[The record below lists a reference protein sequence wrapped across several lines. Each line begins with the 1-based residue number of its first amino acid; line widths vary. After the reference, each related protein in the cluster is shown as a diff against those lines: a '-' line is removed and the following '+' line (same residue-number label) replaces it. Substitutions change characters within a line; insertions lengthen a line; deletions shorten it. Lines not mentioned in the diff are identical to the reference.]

1 MMRPM
6 DDTGQKSAGA
16 RYRIGTRGSR
26 LAMIQTESVKARLE
40 QAYPG
45 DAFEIVVI
53 KTKGDVVTD
62 RPIAA
67 IGDSSLFTREI
78 ENALLDGRIDLA
90 VHSMKDLAAECPP
103 GLTLAKAWTREDP
116 RDVLVARNGVRSLA
130 DLPSGATVAT
140 GSVRRTALLRRMR
153 PDLNVVDLR
162 GNVDTRLRKLYAPQA
177 DEPRLDAI
185 ILAAAGLRRL
195 GRAEVITEYLD
206 PERMIPAANQGQLA
220 IELRTQDA
228 ELKAKLDAL
237 GDETAELVARTERSF
252 LRELSADCH
261 LPVGAHAR
269 RLPDG
274 SIVLRCMLAQSDER
288 SRVERA
294 SRPFGVGEADRAAE
308 RARCPFHE
316 GAAER
321 AGCPFHAAQAE
332 VVGMEPEKIA
342 LEAVRTL
349 LQQVAGTV
357 TLVGAGPGDPEL
369 ITVKGLKAIREADAI
384 VYDRLASEEL
394 LKEAKP
400 GCELVYAGKAS
411 GNHTM
416 PQDEI
421 NALLAR
427 LAVVHRRVVRLKGGD
442 PFVFGRGG
450 EEAAYLTRMGIPW
463 RTVPGVTSAIAAAE
477 SVGIPVTHRGVAS
490 GFEVVT
496 AHARAGESLEIDFT
510 RMLDERRTYVFL
522 MGLARVAEIAASL
535 TAAGKPSATPAAV
548 VSSATTARERCVA
561 GTLADI
567 GEKTR
572 AAGLES
578 PAVLIVGAAVGVR
591 RQLGLP
597 FSGRRFL
604 VPVIEGGS
612 QRLGERLRALGGEA
626 DEVTVGRIVK
636 IEGALKE
643 SDLDGVDRIV
653 LTSKNG
659 RLALDEKTLAAAK
672 ARGIRIESVREVKPI
687 GRTLH
692 LTQPDADRVPGVRSI
707 DVYRNDE
714 IAIGRTIDLSQYDA
728 AFFTCAS
735 SVRRILAKAVG
746 STRALAIGPKTAAA
760 LAGTDNRTVTA
771 EAATLDA
778 LVAAALAEIA
788 HGD

>member
-1 MMRPM
+1 M
-6 DDTGQKSAGA
+6 T
-16 RYRIGTRGSR
+16 YRIGTRGSK
-26 LAMIQTESVKARLE
+26 LAMIQTGFVKARLE
-40 QAYPG
+40 RACPE
-45 DAFEIVVI
+45 DSFETVVI

-103 GLTLAKAWTREDP
+103 GLTLAKAWPREDP
-116 RDVLVARNGVRSLA
+116 RDALVAREGIRSLD
-130 DLPSGATVAT
+130 DLPLGATVAT

-153 PDLNVVDLR
+153 PDLRVVGLR

-177 DEPRLDAI
+177 DEPKLDAI

-195 GRAEVITEYLD
+195 GRAEVISEYLD
-206 PERMIPAANQGQLA
+206 PESMIPAPNQGQLA
-220 IELRTQDA
+220 IELRTADA
-228 ELKAKLDAL
+228 ALKAKLDAL
-237 GDETAELVARTERSF
+237 GDDEAELIAGAERAF
-252 LRELSADCH
+252 LRESGADCH
-261 LPVGAHAR
+261 LPVGALAEIR
-269 RLPDG
+269 NGRF
-274 SIVLRCMLAQSDER
+274 SMRCVSGTTAEDLAFETR
-288 SRVERA
+288 E
-294 SRPFGVGEADRAAE
+294 
-308 RARCPFHE
+308 
-316 GAAER
+316 
-321 AGCPFHAAQAE
+321 
-332 VVGMEPEKIA
+332 
-342 LEAVRTL
+342 
-349 LQQVAGTV
+349 AGTV

-369 ITVKGLKAIREADAI
+369 ITVKGLKAVREADAI
-384 VYDRLASEEL
+384 VYDRLASEDL

-400 GCELVYAGKAS
+400 GCALVYAGKAS
-411 GNHTM
+411 GIHTL

-496 AHARAGESLEIDFT
+496 AHARAGEPLEIDFT
-510 RMLDERRTYVFL
+510 RLLDARRTYVFL
-522 MGLARVAEIAASL
+522 MGLARVEEIAASL
-535 TAAGKPSATPAAV
+535 VFAGKSAATPAAV
-548 VSSATTARERCVA
+548 VSSATTARERCVV

-572 AAGLES
+572 TAALES

-604 VPVIEGGS
+604 VSVIEGGS
-612 QRLGERLRALGGEA
+612 QRLGERLRALGGET

-659 RLALDEKTLAAAK
+659 RLALDERTLAAAK
-672 ARGIRIESVREVKPI
+672 ARGIRIESVREVRPF

-714 IAIGRTIDLSQYDA
+714 VAIGRTIDLARYDA

-735 SVRRILAKAVG
+735 SVRRVLAKSVG
-746 STRALAIGPKTAAA
+746 STRTLAIGPKTAAA